1 MLFII
6 FIDFVCLFP
15 CRYKSEITSKFRPLL
30 KLLWYKSLT
39 LSKEGIVKW
48 ASDGNLICLCE
59 IRIQKKAMIC
69 FSTIYLQ
76 LTVLTISLPLFVLLS
91 SVLLS
96 FFLEYSKTPS
106 YTCLQFYF
114 LKIIYVKSKGN
125 EVGLIKN
132 IWSNKLV
139 KWVHVGLGF

>member
-69 FSTIYLQ
+69 FSTIYLR

-96 FFLEYSKTPS
+96 FFLKY
-106 YTCLQFYF
+106 
-114 LKIIYVKSKGN
+114 IA
-125 EVGLIKN
+125 
-132 IWSNKLV
+132 KLLHILAFNFIFWKLFMSRARGMRLV
-139 KWVHVGLGF
+139 